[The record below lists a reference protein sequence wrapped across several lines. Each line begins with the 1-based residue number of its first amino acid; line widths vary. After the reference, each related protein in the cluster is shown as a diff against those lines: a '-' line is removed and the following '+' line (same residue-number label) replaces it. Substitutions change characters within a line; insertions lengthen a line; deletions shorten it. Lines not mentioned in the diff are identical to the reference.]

1 MLKSF
6 IFMISL
12 TTITSLVEAK
22 SSTDA
27 STKNISFTPPN
38 VEIISNKIDMNDLK
52 KCAETQPK
60 CASALGLFYLYG
72 KGVEQNYQTAF
83 EYFSFAAKH
92 DVGSAYF
99 HLGIMHKNG
108 VITGKNDFIQ
118 AFEAFASGASLGD
131 LPSQIFLASAYE
143 TGEGVE
149 INYEKALKWHLAA
162 SAQGDD
168 TEQRKVCDY
177 YQNGWGT
184 EIDYEKSFEYCKRA
198 LLNGNA
204 LAAQMLANHFY
215 RGLGVKKDIL
225 QAYSLL
231 IVSKEL
237 GNSAVD
243 KYLPHVQSLLS
254 DEEILKSKNEIEIWH
269 KEITNN
275 KSKNDSDKEHPKTIN

>member
-108 VITGKNDFIQ
+108 VITGKNDLIQ

>member
-1 MLKSF
+1 MFKSF

-12 TTITSLVEAK
+12 TTVTGLIEAK

-27 STKNISFTPPN
+27 SAKNISFTPPN
-38 VEIISNKIDMNDLK
+38 VEVISNKIDMNDLK
-52 KCAETQPK
+52 TCAETQPK
-60 CASALGLFYLYG
+60 CASALGVFYLYG

-83 EYFSFAAKH
+83 GYFSFAAKH
-92 DVGSAYF
+92 DVGNAYF
-99 HLGIMHKNG
+99 HLGIMHKDG

-118 AFEAFASGASLGD
+118 AFEAFSSGASLGD
-131 LPSQIFLASAYE
+131 RPSQIFLASAYE

-204 LAAQMLANHFY
+204 LAAQTLANHFY

-275 KSKNDSDKEHPKTIN
+275 KSKNDSDKEPQKTIN

>member
-72 KGVEQNYQTAF
+72 RGVEQNYQTAF

-198 LLNGNA
+198 LLNGDA

-275 KSKNDSDKEHPKTIN
+275 KSKNDSDKEHQKTIN